1 MGKLSDFLVGVPGYF
16 REGED
21 ESFPW
26 GRTDKAVWYALF
38 VVEGGKIER
47 YGYTASKTSKAN
59 LRAALTALS
68 KDEEALLLG
77 VWTGE
82 YSTHLFVLSIPSAI
96 IKLQT

>member
-38 VVEGGKIER
+38 VVEGGK
-47 YGYTASKTSKAN
+47 
-59 LRAALTALS
+59 L
-68 KDEEALLLG
+68 KDMDTPLPRQAKRI
-77 VWTGE
+77 
-82 YSTHLFVLSIPSAI
+82 FVRH
-96 IKLQT
+96 